1 MCGSV
6 PVSRRERRIVTVAC
20 VAIDDSPMPLRTH
33 VGSAL
38 HSGDITKKEMD
49 EIVLQFS
56 AYYGFAKGEALEQ
69 SVEAAWAS
77 RPTGAL

>member
-1 MCGSV
+1 
-6 PVSRRERRIVTVAC
+6 
-20 VAIDDSPMPLRTH
+20 MPLRTH